1 MKQDILCFYFGRD
14 RLCAVCEKQ
23 DWGEIFRP
31 TKAHR
36 AEKYNSFFTEAFWR
50 TSVYCSFCRLAF
62 ESFRQD
68 PGHARICQS
77 KPTGWF
83 CKVDPVFFMTAAYN
97 TRSSVPKYQVTRQVG
112 IALWSE
118 CGEFRPNNREHRIQ
132 VLADISSNN
141 YSAKLNLGRRVEP
154 SRVNIGL
161 LKRWITACVCIHG
174 AICNPTKYE
183 TTRRFTLRLVDVRRR
198 CIVIAP
204 DDCEYVALSYTWGD
218 PMKNKHLKLTGETLR
233 WLQSEGAL
241 SDGNEDIPT
250 TIKDALY
257 IADLLQEKYLWV
269 DAICIQQDNEDDK
282 KVQIPNMDRIYGC
295 AKLTIVAGAGSNAW
309 AGLPGV
315 GSRVKPRT
323 THQSFSTVKGL
334 PLVTTLESYHGWR
347 RDSTWDS
354 RGWTL
359 QEKVLSKRL
368 LIFGSEQVY
377 FQCKTSQWCEDTICE
392 NLDENVISETLALD
406 NYVGGTPFTQYE
418 GILMH
423 LAHRKFGFRD
433 DILNAFRGLENHLQQ
448 TLSNEFHWGLPVS
461 MFDAAL
467 GWYHPYH
474 YPARRRTNFPSWSWT
489 GWDYSGIRIPGHH
502 LSHPSY
508 QSVGREVKW
517 YRLCENPPR
526 RQTLDALL
534 PEFVKPPSGKTMGR
548 LNYQEPM
555 DQITTVS
562 GPLPSQPSGPYLSQ
576 MLQFWTSSAQLKV
589 DRQESENL
597 SRFALLDRPVPA
609 QQYNNILLNI
619 RGMNGTII
627 GHITLDR
634 DWRSSHPNELEFIV
648 IARYCQ
654 YAPTEME
661 PEGFYV
667 LLIEWISNV
676 AYRVQTPEK
685 SISKEHWADLKPEW
699 KIITLA

>member
-14 RLCAVCEKQ
+14 RLCSVCQKQ
-23 DWGEIFRP
+23 DWGEMFRP
-31 TKAHR
+31 AKAHH
-36 AEKYNSFFTEAFWR
+36 AEKYETFFLEAFWR
-50 TSVYCSFCRLAF
+50 TSIYCSFCRLAL
-62 ESFRQD
+62 ESFKQD
-68 PGHARICQS
+68 PELATICQS
-77 KPTGWF
+77 KPLGWV
-83 CKVDPVFFMTAAYN
+83 CRVEPVFFMTSITNA
-97 TRSSVPKYQVTRQVG
+97 RSSVPRYHVTRQVD
-112 IALWSE
+112 IAL
-118 CGEFRPNNREHRIQ
+118 CPARGVLRPHNREHRIQ
-132 VLADISSNN
+132 VLADISCDN
-141 YSAKLNLGRRVEP
+141 YLAKLNLGRRVE
-154 SRVNIGL
+154 SSSVSISL
-161 LKRWITACVCIHG
+161 LKGWISACVCIHG
-174 AICNPTKYE
+174 ATCTPAKYE
-183 TTRRFTLRLVDVRRR
+183 TARAFTLRLVDVRRR

-218 PMKNKHLKLTGETLR
+218 PRENKHLKLTKDTLR

-241 SDGNEDIPT
+241 SDGNQDVPT
-250 TIKDALY
+250 TISDALY
-257 IADLLQEKYLWV
+257 VADLLQERYLWV

-282 KVQIPNMDRIYGC
+282 MVQIPNMDKIYGG

-315 GSRVKPRT
+315 GPRMKPRST
-323 THQSFSTVKGL
+323 QQIFSTVEGL

-347 RDSTWDS
+347 RGSTWDS

-377 FQCKTSQWCEDTICE
+377 FQCKTSQWYEDTICE

-406 NYVGGTPFTQYE
+406 SYVGGTPFTQYE
-418 GILMH
+418 GMLMH
-423 LAHRKFGFRD
+423 LAHRNFGFCD
-433 DILNAFRGLENHLQQ
+433 DILNAFRGLENHLRP
-448 TLSNEFHWGLPVS
+448 TLSDEFHWGLPVS

-474 YPARRRTNFPSWSWT
+474 YPARRRRNFPSWSWA
-489 GWDYSGIRIPGHH
+489 GWDYAGIRIAGHH
-502 LSHPSY
+502 FSHPSY
-508 QSVGREVKW
+508 QTVGREVKW
-517 YRLCENPPR
+517 YRLCENPPG
-526 RQTLDALL
+526 RQCIDAPL
-534 PEFVKPPSGKTMGR
+534 PVFVRPPPGKTMGR

-555 DQITTVS
+555 NQMSSVS
-562 GPLPSQPSGPYLSQ
+562 GPLPSQSSGPPLSH
-576 MLQFWTSSAQLKV
+576 MLQFWTSSAYVKV
-589 DRQESENL
+589 DRQESEDR
-597 SRFALLDRPVPA
+597 SRYALPSYPVST
-609 QQYNNILLNI
+609 QDYNNIFLNI
-619 RGMNGTII
+619 RGVNNTLI

-634 DWRSSHPNELEFIV
+634 DWRSRQPDELELIV

-685 SISKEHWADLKPEW
+685 PIPKEHWADLRPEW
-699 KIITLA
+699 KLITLA